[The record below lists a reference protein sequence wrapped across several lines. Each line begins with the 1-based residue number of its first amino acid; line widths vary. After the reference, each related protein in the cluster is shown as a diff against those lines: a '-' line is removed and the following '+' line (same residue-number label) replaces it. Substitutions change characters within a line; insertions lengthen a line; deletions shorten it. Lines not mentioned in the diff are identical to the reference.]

1 MRDEILERIDAWLE
15 AGLIDPATAE
25 RLRTAERA
33 EPSVQAARPSNPM
46 QAAGAWFGPPSTI
59 AEWFGYIGAAFLL
72 AAWHVLA
79 PNGTTFQDGLRWFG
93 PAIVFTAIG
102 FGLLRMSERLGRPA
116 GVAFVVATVHV
127 YAGLHAILGP
137 ANPPPEPEV
146 LATGLTAAAA
156 LAYRRFH
163 PAVLTQIGVLGALL
177 SFATSLL
184 TWLRDV
190 IFGAG
195 ASPFQASQSSVLAMA
210 LLSAGWWLVWAVALG
225 LLARWEWR
233 IGEEA
238 PIEATPAE
246 AAAARRGRVT
256 RLVAG
261 LTAVLGAMS
270 GVWLS
275 GADGRALE
283 PLVGDGVLILISG
296 VLLAISIRFGSL
308 TYLLPAATGF
318 IAALTD
324 LNAKYVAQQ
333 TGTGIALLLE
343 GLILLGTGVV
353 AEQLRR
359 RLAQRRGGA
368 GPAAGDASDLPV
380 APKLSDPP
388 AEAASAEP

>member
-1 MRDEILERIDAWLE
+1 MRDQILERIDGWLE
-15 AGLIDPATAE
+15 AGLIDSATAD

-33 EPSVQAARPSNPM
+33 APAALPATPPSPI

-72 AAWHVLA
+72 AAWHVLS
-79 PNGTTFQDGLRWFG
+79 PGGTTFQDGLRWFG
-93 PAIVFTAIG
+93 PAIVFSLIG
-102 FGLLRMSERLGRPA
+102 FGLITMSDRLGRAA
-116 GVAFVVATVHV
+116 GVAFLVATVHV

-146 LATGLTAAAA
+146 IATGLTVAAA
-156 LAYRRFH
+156 LAYRRLH
-163 PAVLTQIGVLGALL
+163 PSVLTQIGFLGALL
-177 SFATSLL
+177 AFATSLL
-184 TWLRDV
+184 AWLRDAF
-190 IFGAG
+190 FGAA
-195 ASPFQASQSSVLAMA
+195 ASPVQMPQPSVLAMA
-210 LLSAGWWLVWAVALG
+210 LLSVGWWLAWAVALG

-233 IGEEA
+233 VGEEA
-238 PIEATPAE
+238 PVEATPAE

-256 RLVAG
+256 RLAAG

-270 GVWLS
+270 GLWLTGS
-275 GADGRALE
+275 DGRALE
-283 PLVGDGVLILISG
+283 PFVGDGVLILISG

-324 LNAKYVAQQ
+324 LNARYVAQQ

-359 RLAQRRGGA
+359 RLARHRGA
-368 GPAAGDASDLPV
+368 GPGGGPGNDAAV
-380 APKLSDPP
+380 APTMTDPAP
-388 AEAASAEP
+388 EAASAES